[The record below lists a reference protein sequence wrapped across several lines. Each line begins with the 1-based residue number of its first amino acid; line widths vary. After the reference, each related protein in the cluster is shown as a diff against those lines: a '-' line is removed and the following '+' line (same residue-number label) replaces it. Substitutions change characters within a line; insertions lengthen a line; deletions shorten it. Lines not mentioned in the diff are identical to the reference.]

1 MTVQEINNQLYR
13 PLLSGSQFDSLFKT
27 SHCKPKY
34 LGTGNTKIVLGQMKK
49 WAFKHQ
55 DQTEMLSEALL
66 QNDLVSTVNNIQWF
80 LFNHIQ
86 YSIDEKDQKLKSPGC
101 AWATRQAGSD
111 CKTYT
116 IVGSCILLNLGI
128 HHYLTRVKL
137 NDPDAFT
144 HVYIKIPLNQ
154 DNPKLTKQSKFLE
167 DYIIIDGTIQKNY
180 EQQPLDND
188 NLYMEPDLPIYGLAM
203 PQVEQTMALGCGC
216 NNATPTPAL
225 NGFLDDF
232 SVGDIFGGGWSPS
245 CIGGTLD
252 RKDFNVVVD
261 GMASGSDVLYQNF
274 NNAVASGDLSAI
286 TQAVNKIFSETNA
299 VRHKAARYKA
309 YDWSSRCSRDAS
321 SDMLQVMDYY
331 RDIVNNV
338 FKPFIQK
345 YFDYDVQIGMVY
357 NQEYSFPIREN
368 GQGIYKPNFN
378 GDAMTEVYSNMQFKP
393 NAESIPVFEIDQ
405 YVIDNVQSSSFNF
418 NQFLNSLSNTALQLI
433 DPNSGG
439 NTTDPNN
446 GSGNDNGGYTPP
458 PPANTSVAGFG
469 KVAGYAALAWLGY
482 EAYKKYGK
490 KK

>member
-13 PLLSGSQFDSLFKT
+13 PLLGGNQFDSLFKT

-55 DQTEMLSEALL
+55 DQTEMLAEILL

-80 LFNHIQ
+80 LYNHIQ

-116 IVGSCILLNLGI
+116 IVGSCILLNLGV

-144 HVYIKIPLNQ
+144 HVYIKIPLDQN
-154 DNPKLTKQSKFLE
+154 NPKLTKQSKFLE
-167 DYIIIDGTIQKNY
+167 DYIIIDGTIPKNY
-180 EQQPLDND
+180 EQRPLDND
-188 NLYMEPDLPIYGLAM
+188 NLYMEPNLPIYGLAM
-203 PQVEQTMALGCGC
+203 PQTPGTMALGCGC
-216 NNATPTPAL
+216 NNSTPATAL
-225 NGFLDDF
+225 HGFFDNF
-232 SVGDIFGGGWSPS
+232 SAGNIFGSGWSPS

-261 GMASGSDVLYQNF
+261 GMASGSDALYQQF
-274 NNAVASGDLSAI
+274 NNAVSAGNLQSI
-286 TQAVNKIFSETNA
+286 LLAINKIFSETNA
-299 VRHKAARYKA
+299 ARHKASLYKA
-309 YDWSSRCSRDAS
+309 YNWSSRCSKDAS
-321 SDMLQVMDYY
+321 KDMLQVMDYY
-331 RDIVNNV
+331 KDIVNNV
-338 FKPFIQK
+338 FKPFIER
-345 YFDYDVQIGMVY
+345 YFNYNVQIGTVY
-357 NQEYSFPIREN
+357 NQEYSFELRKN

-378 GDAMTEVYSNMQFKP
+378 GDAMTEVYSNLAFKSEV
-393 NAESIPVFEIDQ
+393 ESIPVFEIDQ
-405 YVIDNVQSSSFNF
+405 YVIENVQSSGFNI
-418 NQFLNSLSNTALQLI
+418 NQFLNSLSNTALQII

-439 NTTDPNN
+439 NTSNPNN
-446 GSGNDNGGYTPP
+446 GGGIDNGGYQPD
-458 PPANTSVAGFG
+458 PPATTATAGFG
-469 KVAGYAALAWLGY
+469 KVAGFAALAWLGY
-482 EAYKKYGK
+482 EAYKKFGK